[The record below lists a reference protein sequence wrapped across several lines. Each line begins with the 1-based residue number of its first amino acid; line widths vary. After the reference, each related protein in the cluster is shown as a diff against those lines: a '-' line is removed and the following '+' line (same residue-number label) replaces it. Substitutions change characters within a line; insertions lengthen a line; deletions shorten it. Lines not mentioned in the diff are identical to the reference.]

1 MERAADWVFSHMTEL
16 AAMEVDQPSE
26 VGPTYHDGP
35 GSKLSRVPV
44 LYVMALNLKSGYN
57 LVLFLH
63 KPFLRIR
70 ADGLHQSHGH
80 LNHVRPLRLSHQ
92 ERWQVDHLQRC

>member
-16 AAMEVDQPSE
+16 MAMEVDQPSE

-44 LYVMALNLKSGYN
+44 LC
-57 LVLFLH
+57 
-63 KPFLRIR
+63 I
-70 ADGLHQSHGH
+70 
-80 LNHVRPLRLSHQ
+80 PLDQILLAFCSSI
-92 ERWQVDHLQRC
+92 E